1 MTLDLQMLS
10 GIRHQ
15 NKRKTRKM
23 NELDLVK
30 MKHFYAAKDTMG
42 GEEREATE
50 WEREFINLMPGIY
63 KEPHNSTS
71 TSNLQIG
78 RTPPCA
84 ACNTLQL

>member
-1 MTLDLQMLS
+1 
-10 GIRHQ
+10 
-15 NKRKTRKM
+15 M

-78 RTPPCA
+78 RTPLCA